1 MTKFYRNGER
11 LIITRYQMVR
21 IIGRGGEVEHDK
33 EYFAVMVINR
43 GDEMTELYTQM
54 APDPAARF

>member
-1 MTKFYRNGER
+1 
-11 LIITRYQMVR
+11 MVR
-21 IIGRGGEVEHDK
+21 IIGRGREVEHDK

-54 APDPAARF
+54 APDPAAWF